1 MLDVASVRKGYPSHE
16 RAAAYQARILL
27 AENVPEPRGRDYPSH
42 RARAGHIAEVI
53 WRRWQVGPY
62 QSRFEHMRW
71 YLAERTGHY
80 TDSTCYRHWLTVR
93 LMILCLGHAG
103 DWLDRLD
110 GPWVRPTGKPGP
122 LKDGRPMLE
131 PDYKRSFE

>member
-1 MLDVASVRKGYPSHE
+1 MRRPSHE

-27 AENVPEPRGRDYPSH
+27 SDNVPEPRPSVFSSH
-42 RARAGHIAEVI
+42 CARAGHIAEVI

-62 QSRFEHMRW
+62 QWRIEHMRW
-71 YLAERTGHY
+71 YLAEKTGHHVSG
-80 TDSTCYRHWLTVR
+80 TRYRHWLTVR

-103 DWLDRLD
+103 EWLDHLD
-110 GPWVRPTGKPGP
+110 GPWVRPSGERGP

-131 PDYKRSFE
+131 PNYKRSFE